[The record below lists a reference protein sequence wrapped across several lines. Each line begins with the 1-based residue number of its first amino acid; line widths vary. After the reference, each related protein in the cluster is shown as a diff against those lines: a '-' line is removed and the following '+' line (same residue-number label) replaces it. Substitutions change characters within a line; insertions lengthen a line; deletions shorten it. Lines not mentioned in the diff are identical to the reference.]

1 MKFQLAVNLER
12 MDTSTNMEDVKKH
25 TLDMVKMADQGN
37 FNIVW
42 AAEHHAIE
50 MTIAPNPFQ
59 ILTWWASH
67 TEKIRLGTAVVNA
80 AYWHPINLAGEAAF
94 TDLISGGRLEFG
106 IGSGA
111 YQREFDRMKPGLKQ
125 QDGWRYMQEM
135 LPLLKQLW
143 LGDVEH
149 NGEYWQF
156 PASTSCPKPIQ
167 KPHPP
172 IWVAARSPITFD
184 YAIKNECNIM
194 SWPLTRPFSEAELYK
209 KQLDEATANGTNRLM
224 VITAALVASYG
235 YRSKGITTHP
245 WGLYFGIVATFGAII
260 GARIAIDIDGDTFKR
275 FLAIIMISVGL
286 IIVFR
291 SKSIASLD
299 LPERLSGKYL
309 IGGLIG
315 FFFIGVYGG
324 FLQAGVGI
332 VIMLLLTQIN
342 RMNLLR
348 TNSVKAFSVFIYSIA
363 AVLIFALDG
372 KILWM
377 VGFWMVLGSVVG
389 AWLSSRWS
397 VKKGDKV
404 IRITLLIMVS
414 YMAVKLWLDT
424 FNT

>member
-1 MKFQLAVNLER
+1 MKLKIAVNKNCVNK
-12 MDTSTNMEDVKKH
+12 TNAHKVAQGWLNINEDLAWLQGWVTAGYGWCATH
-25 TLDMVKMADQGN
+25 FVDRYRLADNSRGSN
-37 FNIVW
+37 
-42 AAEHHAIE
+42 
-50 MTIAPNPFQ
+50 
-59 ILTWWASH
+59 
-67 TEKIRLGTAVVNA
+67 VV
-80 AYWHPINLAGEAAF
+80 
-94 TDLISGGRLEFG
+94 
-106 IGSGA
+106 
-111 YQREFDRMKPGLKQ
+111 
-125 QDGWRYMQEM
+125 
-135 LPLLKQLW
+135 
-143 LGDVEH
+143 V
-149 NGEYWQF
+149 
-156 PASTSCPKPIQ
+156 
-167 KPHPP
+167 
-172 IWVAARSPITFD
+172 
-184 YAIKNECNIM
+184 
-194 SWPLTRPFSEAELYK
+194 
-209 KQLDEATANGTNRLM
+209 
-224 VITAALVASYG
+224 
-235 YRSKGITTHP
+235 
-245 WGLYFGIVATFGAII
+245 
-260 GARIAIDIDGDTFKR
+260 IDIDGDTFKR